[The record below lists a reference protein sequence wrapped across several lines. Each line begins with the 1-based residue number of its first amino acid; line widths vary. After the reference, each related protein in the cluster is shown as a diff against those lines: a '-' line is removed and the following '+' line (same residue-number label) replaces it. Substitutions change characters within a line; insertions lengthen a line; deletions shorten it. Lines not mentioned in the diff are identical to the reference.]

1 MLYFQKAAG
10 ALVPT
15 PNPDAEPTALA
26 MAGGPG
32 DAGAPPV
39 NPAIPDVL
47 PAGPSV
53 VPVSPPRTLPAVPDR
68 PIVPAPGGEAPRL
81 DPTAPGYVPPPLPAF
96 GPPGYRTGL
105 QEPAPQPQ
113 ESTSQKRQDLP
124 KPIDED
130 PRRRAEATRL
140 PSRQVIFTMYDD
152 VELEKL
158 IIRAVREDIIRL
170 QKQSDG
176 KPPEKPVVPPAADQ
190 RLEFPSLADIRNR
203 LSPPGVPYVA
213 KTVNYAPNKVVYEP
227 IYVIHRR
234 LHFEEKNTERYGWD
248 LGFVQ
253 PFVSTL
259 YFYKDTL
266 LWPNSLAS
274 GIETGFWDTSA
285 GKCLPGSP
293 VPYLLY
299 PPGLTVSGMLF
310 EGGII
315 TGAAFILAPVG
326 AAPAAAAA
334 GR

>member
-1 MLYFQKAAG
+1 MTSQSPRNRRTTAPRTTRLRTAAKLAAA
-10 ALVPT
+10 AL
-15 PNPDAEPTALA
+15 LF
-26 MAGGPG
+26 GGPASAQQPG
-32 DAGAPPV
+32 LAYGAA
-39 NPAIPDVL
+39 PAP
-47 PAGPSV
+47 
-53 VPVSPPRTLPAVPDR
+53 

-234 LHFEEKNTERYGWD
+234 LHFEEKNTERYG
-248 LGFVQ
+248 
-253 PFVSTL
+253 
-259 YFYKDTL
+259 
-266 LWPNSLAS
+266 
-274 GIETGFWDTSA
+274 
-285 GKCLPGSP
+285 
-293 VPYLLY
+293 
-299 PPGLTVSGMLF
+299 
-310 EGGII
+310 
-315 TGAAFILAPVG
+315 
-326 AAPAAAAA
+326 
-334 GR
+334 